1 MKDYD
6 YEQYV
11 FVLKKDEY
19 GLRAKELLSVAKNK
33 KSQLIAM
40 ALTEFAERY
49 QINDNDD
56 VAFTIKNYDRVKN
69 LVGNNAPVAPLPETK
84 KVTVAPKKL
93 EVVKNVVEEDISDD
107 DDFEAIIDPSIF
119 KNAQASLQKFAL

>member
-19 GLRAKELLSVAKNK
+19 GLRAKKLLNVAKNK

-49 QINDNDD
+49 QINDNED
-56 VAFTIKNYDRVKN
+56 VAFTIKNYNRVKN
-69 LVGNNAPVAPLPETK
+69 LVGNAPVSLPETK
-84 KVTVAPKKL
+84 VVAPTKF
-93 EVVKNVVEEDISDD
+93 EVVKNNQEENNSDEIE
-107 DDFEAIIDPSIF
+107 FEAIIDQNIF
-119 KNAQASLQKFAL
+119 KNAQAELQRFAL

>member
-19 GLRAKELLSVAKNK
+19 GLRAKKLLNVAKNK

-56 VAFTIKNYDRVKN
+56 VAFTIKNYNRVKN
-69 LVGNNAPVAPLPETK
+69 LVGNNTISLPETK
-84 KVTVAPKKL
+84 ITAPAKL
-93 EVVKNVVEEDISDD
+93 EVVKKDSDD
-107 DDFEAIIDPSIF
+107 GFSDENAFEAVIDQNIF
-119 KNAQASLQKFAL
+119 KNAQAKLQRFAL